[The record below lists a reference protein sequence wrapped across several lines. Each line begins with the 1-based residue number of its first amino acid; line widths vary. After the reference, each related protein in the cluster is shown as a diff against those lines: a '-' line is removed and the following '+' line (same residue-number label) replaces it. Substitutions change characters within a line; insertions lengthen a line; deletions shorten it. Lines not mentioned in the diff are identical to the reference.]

1 MNFAEK
7 LANVVNR
14 YNEVEALI
22 SAPNLNS
29 DELVRMNKELAQ
41 LAPVVEAINNWHRL
55 QKNMDDAKSMMDD
68 AELDKEMREMA
79 EAEYYDLKE
88 KCRSLSSRLKFCCCP
103 RMKRMKKRYS

>member
-29 DELVRMNKELAQ
+29 DELVRMNKELAC
-41 LAPVVEAINNWHRL
+41 LLYTSP
-55 QKNMDDAKSMMDD
+55 S
-68 AELDKEMREMA
+68 
-79 EAEYYDLKE
+79 
-88 KCRSLSSRLKFCCCP
+88 P
-103 RMKRMKKRYS
+103 RDCS